1 MKDNQVKDEQLSVE
15 PAGDADIVVYDEQS
29 SGQVITAKPV
39 PIDKKAIMSIPRLD
53 KKSERRKKKGGP
65 SREQIEQIVM
75 EEWMDVLSELEVR
88 MLRGV
93 FALDRTCVR
102 EIMIPLS
109 EILAVNVNTPTEQ
122 LKEIVRDTDFSFIPV
137 FKARIDR
144 LTGIVSIMDI
154 LYAPEESDNLTS
166 FMREAYYIPE
176 TKVIS
181 ELLEEL
187 REAEEPIALV
197 IDEHGSCVGLATLED
212 ILEQIVGDIG
222 FNAAGRGHHIE
233 STGAN
238 SWVID
243 AKVDIDVVN
252 RELELNIPKDRCDT
266 IGGFLLKQFGR
277 LPEQD
282 MKLEYQGKEFLIAE
296 VFDYGISEIHVND
309 IVKPVDFSKR
319 KMSFLRKKSEV

>member
-1 MKDNQVKDEQLSVE
+1 MKDNQVKDEQPLVE
-15 PAGDADIVVYDEQS
+15 PAEDAEIMVYDEQS
-29 SGQVITAKPV
+29 SGQVITAKPA

-75 EEWMDVLSELEVR
+75 KWVDALSELEVQ

-93 FALDRTCVR
+93 FALDRTCIR

-109 EILAVNVNTPTEQ
+109 EILAVSVNTPTEQ
-122 LKEIVRDTDFSFIPV
+122 LKGIVRDTDFSFIPV
-137 FKARIDR
+137 FEARIDR
-144 LTGIVSIMDI
+144 LTGIVSIMDV
-154 LYAPEESDNLTS
+154 LYAPQESDDLTC

-176 TKVIS
+176 TKVVS

-212 ILEQIVGDIG
+212 ILEQLVGDIG
-222 FNAAGRGHHIE
+222 FNAIGRSHHIE
-233 STGAN
+233 ATGAN

-243 AKVDIDVVN
+243 ARVDIDVVN

-277 LPEQD
+277 LPEQG
-282 MKLEYQGKEFLIAE
+282 MKLEYQDKEFLVAE

-309 IVKPVDFSKR
+309 IVNPVDLSKR
-319 KMSFLRKKSEV
+319 KMSFLRRKSEV